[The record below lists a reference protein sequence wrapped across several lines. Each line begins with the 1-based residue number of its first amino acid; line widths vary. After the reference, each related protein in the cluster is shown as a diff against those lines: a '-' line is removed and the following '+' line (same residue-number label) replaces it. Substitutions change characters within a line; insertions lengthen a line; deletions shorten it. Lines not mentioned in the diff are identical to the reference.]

1 MTTHVDTE
9 DIQTTR
15 GEKVLA
21 VVLTVFLLI
30 GGIWAYE
37 KLEIGHGYVAP
48 SYTPA
53 ERAAISTYDA
63 AQQRLYA
70 TRSAV
75 GRAQNELELS
85 REAYRTAIEAH
96 QPSAKLGASYH
107 ADSAR
112 FRAAQAAERSASAAV
127 GKPRPPRRPRNTAPR
142 RQPKRARATTRA
154 TPSSS
159 ASASC
164 SRSYRWRSSCSRGC
178 ADRATSRSRLRFS
191 AR

>member
-1 MTTHVDTE
+1 CYTTARARGRSDDVTTTQVDTE

-37 KLEIGHGYVAP
+37 KLEVSHGYVAP

-53 ERAAISTYDA
+53 EQAAISKYDA
-63 AQQRLYA
+63 AQQRLYS
-70 TRSAV
+70 TRAAV

-107 ADSAR
+107 TDTAR
-112 FRAAQAAERSASAAV
+112 FRAAQAAERSASAALRLAA
-127 GKPRPPRRPRNTAPR
+127 PAATAAQRR
-142 RQPKRARATTRA
+142 
-154 TPSSS
+154 
-159 ASASC
+159 ASA
-164 SRSYRWRSSCSRGC
+164 
-178 ADRATSRSRLRFS
+178 AAE
-191 AR
+191 A